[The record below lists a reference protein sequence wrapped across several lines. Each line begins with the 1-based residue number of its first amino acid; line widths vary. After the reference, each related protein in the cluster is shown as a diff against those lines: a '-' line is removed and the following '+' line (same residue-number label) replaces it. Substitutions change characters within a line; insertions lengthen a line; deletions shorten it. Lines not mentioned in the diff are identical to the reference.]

1 MLDLSESPNLVRLGS
16 GLLAETPSMAVIS
29 VSGCHQLS
37 IEAEAFT
44 FPSGKIPE
52 QRQLR
57 LRLSDLGWSAVPPQ
71 IADWSQV
78 AAIDLTSNPLECDCK
93 LAFLRDLLLAL
104 NDTDEQ
110 SNVFCQHPQS
120 LQGQPL
126 QVFKP
131 FRDSAN
137 DLLFG

>member
-1 MLDLSESPNLVRLGS
+1 
-16 GLLAETPSMAVIS
+16 MAVIS

-71 IADWSQV
+71 IADWSRV

-93 LAFLRDLLLAL
+93 LAFLRDLLSDTL

-110 SNVFCQHPQS
+110 SYVFCQHPQS

-126 QVFKP
+126 QVFKTL
-131 FRDSAN
+131 N
-137 DLLFG
+137 DLFFSFHSE